1 VLKNSSPPS
10 TPPPPPSPEPQLA
23 VPTLT
28 HVNNSLAPSWP
39 TRPQNATRCGRNLSV
54 PSFFPATSPPVCSG
68 PTNPGNSNETNRA
81 FFVWVDIAST
91 TPDNFTIYDEAI
103 KTPLPLI
110 VATWL
115 KDSVSQGEE
124 GNGWAD
130 TKLMCIPENVT
141 EPGSRTLAEATKG
154 GAIRLGPLSGQLG
167 WVVGLSLVLG
177 LVL

>member
-1 VLKNSSPPS
+1 MWTGSIGS
-10 TPPPPPSPEPQLA
+10 
-23 VPTLT
+23 
-28 HVNNSLAPSWP
+28 
-39 TRPQNATRCGRNLSV
+39 RFLSGNFTG
-54 PSFFPATSPPVCSG
+54 PTSPPVCSD

-81 FFVWVDIAST
+81 FFAWGDIAST
-91 TPDNFTIYDEAI
+91 APDNFTIYDEAI

-115 KDSVSQGEE
+115 KDSGSQGEE

-130 TKLMCIPENVT
+130 TKLMCIPGNVT

-167 WVVGLSLVLG
+167 WVVELSLVLG